1 MKDINEMNEMNEIR
15 AAGQGRES
23 GRKTDSGNEQT
34 PQLSV
39 RPLQKQDPLMEDILR
54 LYHDSFPDAERKPF
68 SMIEEGVENG
78 QMEAWIAQSGQQL
91 AALAFVIL
99 GSPLHV
105 LDYLAVHP
113 DMRGQNVG
121 SQVLHWLDE
130 QYDSQPIV
138 VEIETTKGSEDQ
150 DVHRRKAFYL
160 RNGFYDCGCD
170 FDLFGV
176 RMEMLSTD
184 RPVNF
189 REYYSVMKEYFGKDI
204 SRYIQTVQK

>member
-1 MKDINEMNEMNEIR
+1 MNEIR
-15 AAGQGRES
+15 AAGQGTEP
-23 GRKTDSGNEQT
+23 GRKTDSGNEKT
-34 PQLSV
+34 LQLRV

-78 QMEAWIAQSGQQL
+78 QMEAWIAQSGKQL

-130 QYDSQPIV
+130 QYASQPIV

>member
-1 MKDINEMNEMNEIR
+1 MKENSEIR
-15 AAGQGRES
+15 EPGTLTQAGTTTEDQN
-23 GRKTDSGNEQT
+23 TQT
-34 PQLSV
+34 PQLTV

-78 QMEAWIAQSGQQL
+78 QMEAWIAQSGKRL

-204 SRYIQTVQK
+204 SRYIQTAQK

>member
-1 MKDINEMNEMNEIR
+1 M
-15 AAGQGRES
+15 
-23 GRKTDSGNEQT
+23 T
-34 PQLSV
+34 PQLTV

-68 SMIEEGVENG
+68 SMIEEGVAGG
-78 QMEAWIAQSGQQL
+78 QMEAWIAQTDRQL

-138 VEIETTKGSEDQ
+138 VEIETTKDSQDQ

-189 REYYSVMKEYFGKDI
+189 REYYSVMKEYFGKDM

>member
-1 MKDINEMNEMNEIR
+1 MKENSEIR
-15 AAGQGRES
+15 EPGTLTQAGTTTEDQN
-23 GRKTDSGNEQT
+23 TQT
-34 PQLSV
+34 PQLTV

-78 QMEAWIAQSGQQL
+78 QMEAWIAQSGKRL

>member
-1 MKDINEMNEMNEIR
+1 MKKNDQN
-15 AAGQGRES
+15 Q
-23 GRKTDSGNEQT
+23 QT
-34 PQLSV
+34 PQLTV
-39 RPLQKQDPLMEDILR
+39 RPLQKQDPLMKDILQ

-78 QMEAWIAQSGQQL
+78 QMEAWIAQSGKHL

-130 QYDSQPIV
+130 QYASQPIV
-138 VEIETTKGSEDQ
+138 VEIETTKGSQDQ

>member
-1 MKDINEMNEMNEIR
+1 
-15 AAGQGRES
+15 
-23 GRKTDSGNEQT
+23 
-34 PQLSV
+34 
-39 RPLQKQDPLMEDILR
+39 MEDILR

-78 QMEAWIAQSGQQL
+78 QMEAWIAQSGKRL